1 MLILTRKKDE
11 SIIINGNIE
20 IIVSD
25 IEDGKVKLG
34 IKAPR
39 DIDIH
44 RKEVYITIQNENK
57 EAANLDNIDISKF
70 SDIFKK

>member
-57 EAANLDNIDISKF
+57 EAANLDNVDISKF
-70 SDIFKK
+70 NDIFKR